1 MLECVGL
8 TKRFGGLV
16 ALDRVDL
23 RIDEGEIVGLI
34 GPNGS
39 GKTTLFNCVAGFYR
53 PDAGQLTFRGQSL
66 VGRTPDQVCHLGIGR
81 TFQLARPFADMS
93 VAQNLAVGALYGGSG
108 PGLSPGRRSVGA
120 ALAEARRL
128 LELIGL
134 DHVADQPAGRLT
146 LAQRKRLEL
155 GRALATR
162 PTVLLLDEGMAGL
175 NQAELRDAL
184 DLLRRVRVELGLTLV
199 IVEHMMEVIVNLC
212 ERVVVMNQGR
222 KIAEG
227 RPDAVAHQPQVVEA
241 YLGPRAAAA
250 MRR

>member
-1 MLECVGL
+1 MTEQPLLQVENL
-8 TKRFGGLV
+8 DKRFGGLIAV
-16 ALDRVDL
+16 ASASLEVHA
-23 RIDEGEIVGLI
+23 GEIVGLI
-34 GPNGS
+34 GPNGA
-39 GKTTLFNCVAGFYR
+39 GKTTLFNLITGVYR
-53 PDAGQLTFRGQSL
+53 PTAGRVVFD
-66 VGRTPDQVCHLGIGR
+66 GRDVTGLSPASRCKLGIAR
-81 TFQLARPFADMS
+81 TFQLARPFPDMT
-93 VAQNLAVGALYGGSG
+93 VAQNLVVGCLYGNT
-108 PGLSPGRRSVGA
+108 GLRGVRMAR
-120 ALAEARRL
+120 AEAGRL

-134 DHVADQPAGRLT
+134 EHVAEQPAARLT
-146 LAQRKRLEL
+146 LSQRKRLEL

-175 NQAELRDAL
+175 NQAELREAL

-227 RPDAVAHQPQVVEA
+227 RPEAVAHQPQVVEA